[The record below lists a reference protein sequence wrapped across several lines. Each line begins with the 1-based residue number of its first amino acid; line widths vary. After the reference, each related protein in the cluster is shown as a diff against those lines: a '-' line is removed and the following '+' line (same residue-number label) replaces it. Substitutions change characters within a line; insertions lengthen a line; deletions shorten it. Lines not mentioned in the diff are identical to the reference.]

1 MLMNRAHTSI
11 PYRTPPRTWRGLHPT
26 GVLVVLGIVLWP
38 LLVVMGAIAIVR
50 LL

>member
-1 MLMNRAHTSI
+1 MKRALAPI
-11 PYRTPPRTWRGLHPT
+11 PYRTPPRSWRGLNPT

-38 LLVVMGAIAIVR
+38 LLVVMCAIGIIR